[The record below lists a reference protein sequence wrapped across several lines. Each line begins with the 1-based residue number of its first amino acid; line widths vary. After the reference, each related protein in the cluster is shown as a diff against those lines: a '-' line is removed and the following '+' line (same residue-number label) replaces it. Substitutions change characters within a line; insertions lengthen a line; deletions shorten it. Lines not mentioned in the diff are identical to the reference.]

1 MTRTFFSIAL
11 LLVYVDVSAQAVS
24 LEKGWIFRQGDS
36 LAWLAPALDETGWKE
51 MSIDRPWEKQGYPN
65 YDGFGWY
72 RLHVTVPSSLKNTS
86 YFKDSIR
93 IDLGTID
100 DGGEVY
106 LNGKMVFKNYTTGD
120 IHNGLYGIPLRSGS
134 LTPAAMG
141 ASMTESF
148 R

>member
-1 MTRTFFSIAL
+1 MTRSFLSIAL
-11 LLVYVDVSAQAVS
+11 LLIYVGVTAQAIS
-24 LEKGWIFRQGDS
+24 LEKGWKFRQGDS
-36 LAWLAPALDETGWKE
+36 LAWMAPALDETGWRDIG
-51 MSIDRPWEKQGYPN
+51 IDHPWEKQGYAN

-86 YFKDSIR
+86 WFKDSIR

-120 IHNGLYGIPLRSGS
+120 IHNGLYGKCVIKLPVDDPG
-134 LTPAAMG
+134 
-141 ASMTESF
+141 F
-148 R
+148 